1 MTALTERRIKTMA
14 KHPGFETVKGPI
26 LYDQVVPP
34 GQPWGRIIQKGDILR
49 LVDLEGQQAVDFLCY
64 NARNPAERYNA
75 ADTMKIQDNIFLGK
89 GTALYSGMGNKL
101 FTVIADTCG
110 RHDTIGGCCSAE
122 SNFVRYGVMDTAN
135 CRDNFLKVLAEFGLG
150 KKDIVANINFFMYV
164 PVGPDG
170 AMGIADGVSAPGSY
184 LDLKAEMNVLAVLS
198 NCPQMHNPAA
208 GYNPTPI
215 RVIVWRQE
223 RSL

>member
-1 MTALTERRIKTMA
+1 MA
-14 KHPGFETVKGPI
+14 KRVTFETVDGPI
-26 LYDQVVPP
+26 VYDQVVPP
-34 GQPWGRIIQKGDILR
+34 GQPWGRVVQKGDILR

-64 NARNPAERYNA
+64 NALNPAERYNA
-75 ADTMKIQDNIFLGK
+75 ADTMKIQGNIFVGK
-89 GTALYSGMGNKL
+89 DMALYSDMGNKL
-101 FTVIADTCG
+101 FTVIADSCG

-122 SNFVRYGVMDTAN
+122 SNFVRYGVTGTPN

-164 PVGPDG
+164 PVEPGG
-170 AMGIADGVSAPGSY
+170 AMGIADGVSVPGSY
-184 LDLKAEMNVLAVLS
+184 VDLKAEMDVLAVLS

-215 RVIVWRQE
+215 RVLIWRQE
-223 RSL
+223 RSG

>member
-1 MTALTERRIKTMA
+1 MA
-14 KHPGFETVKGPI
+14 KQPAFETVKGPI
-26 LYDQVVPP
+26 LYDQVVPS
-34 GQPWGRIIQKGDILR
+34 GQPWGRVIQKGEILR

-64 NARNPAERYNA
+64 NAQNPGERYNA
-75 ADTMKIQDNIFLGK
+75 ADTMKIQGNIFLGK
-89 GTALYSGMGNKL
+89 DAALYSDMGNKL

-122 SNFVRYGVMDTAN
+122 SNFVRYGVRGTPN
-135 CRDNFLKVLAEFGLG
+135 CRDNFLKILAEFNLG

-170 AMGIADGVSAPGSY
+170 TMGIADGVSAPGSY
-184 LDLKAEMNVLAVLS
+184 VDLKAEMDVLAVLS

-223 RSL
+223 PAA